1 MRKAPLVLAMIPLF
15 LFASAAVAKNRDKAW
30 EFGAFIAHIDADRGA
45 DVDNAVG
52 GELRFGYNFTA
63 KVEAE
68 VTINQASSESAGR
81 DASFLRTAALITG
94 NFLTDR
100 ETPWI
105 PYISAGL
112 GIITETV
119 DASRDSLGNELP
131 EAFDAGTILTLGVGT
146 RYFWNDNWGGR
157 FEARYNH
164 HDAFEENQD
173 EYVLALGV
181 TWIVGGAK

>member
-1 MRKAPLVLAMIPLF
+1 MRKAPLVLAVIPLF

-30 EFGAFIAHIDADRGA
+30 EFGAFVTHIDGDRGA
-45 DVDNAVG
+45 GVDNEIA
-52 GELRFGYNFTA
+52 GEIRAGYNVTS

-68 VTINQASSESAGR
+68 LSINLASGETGGR
-81 DASFLRTAALITG
+81 DTSYLRTAALITG

-112 GIITETV
+112 GIINETV
-119 DASRDSLGNELP
+119 DATDTLP

-157 FEARYNH
+157 FEIRYNH

-173 EYVLALGV
+173 EYVVGLGA
-181 TWIVGGAK
+181 TWMVGGAK